1 MITPQGKADTPVIGA
16 DRKLTERKMKT
27 KTLELLFHDM
37 LKDIYYAERKVLKT
51 LPKMA
56 RGAQSAELKAAFEK
70 HAQETEVHIERLQQ
84 VFELMGKSAQGKT
97 CPAID
102 GIIEEGE
109 EVLENFKGVP
119 AIDAGLVASAQA
131 VEHYE
136 IARYGT
142 MHRWANVLG
151 MTDAAR
157 LLATTLAEEHLTDD
171 DLTKIADAS
180 VNAAAL
186 EAA

>member
-1 MITPQGKADTPVIGA
+1 M
-16 DRKLTERKMKT
+16 
-27 KTLELLFHDM
+27 
-37 LKDIYYAERKVLKT
+37 
-51 LPKMA
+51 
-56 RGAQSAELKAAFEK
+56 
-70 HAQETEVHIERLQQ
+70 
-84 VFELMGKSAQGKT
+84 
-97 CPAID
+97 
-102 GIIEEGE
+102 
-109 EVLENFKGVP
+109 LENFKGVP